1 MSDIEN
7 RVVAIVADHLGL
19 DQDEITPD
27 APFAAGLG
35 ADSLD
40 QAGMMADFEKVFGIR
55 FPAGSTDRVK
65 TIGEV
70 IALIE
75 SARAA

>member
-1 MSDIEN
+1 MSTVED
-7 RVVAIVADHLGL
+7 RVVAIVAEHLGL
-19 DQDEITPD
+19 DPQEISPD
-27 APFAAGLG
+27 SPFATELG

-40 QAGMMADFEKVFGIR
+40 QAGMMTAFEKSFCIR
-55 FPAGSTDRVK
+55 FPAGSAERVK

>member
-1 MSDIEN
+1 MSDVESK
-7 RVVAIVADHLGL
+7 VVEIVAEHLGI
-19 DQDEITPD
+19 DRDEISCES
-27 APFAAGLG
+27 PFAAGLG

-40 QAGMMADFEKVFGIR
+40 QAGMMAAFEKTFCVR
-55 FPAGSTDRVK
+55 FPAGSTERIK

-70 IALIE
+70 IFLIE